1 MGLDAGKIRRLAKKQ
16 GWSLQNL
23 SEVSGIKS
31 AVLSRML
38 TQGKF
43 DAIHLMRLGDV
54 LNVEPKS
61 LLTKRKEPK

>member
-1 MGLDAGKIRRLAKKQ
+1 MGLDAGKIRRLAKKH

-31 AVLSRML
+31 AALSRML

-61 LLTKRKEPK
+61 LLTKQKEPI